1 VKVVD
6 LYLDHVLIGVR
17 DLERAGRIY
26 SDLMGFTVTPEGVH
40 PGRGTHNR
48 LIVFGPE
55 YLELIAVRDP
65 REARRDRPEMLEFLV
80 RRQGL
85 YMFALGSHDLEATVA
100 ELRRRGG
107 GVSDPVDGARA
118 GGGDRGGYT
127 WRSANL
133 DRADTPGSAT
143 FIIQHHH
150 TIQQRYTEPANPTM
164 HANGVTGIFSL
175 TLAVKDAPAAAAAW
189 CRTLGLAMGLPPS
202 PSMGEGRDGGETA
215 PEVDETN
222 QLQSVRVGLGNCHL
236 EFVSPT
242 GEGALARYLEVNGE
256 SPYLLSLRVA
266 DLSQTAAYLT
276 ARGVPVGEER
286 QSRDGRLRALA
297 EEQTQG
303 VRLELVELSSS

>member
-1 VKVVD
+1 VTVVD

-26 SDLMGFTVTPEGVH
+26 ADLLGFTVTPEGVH
-40 PGRGTHNR
+40 PGRGTHNQ

-65 REARRDRPEMLEFLV
+65 REARRDRPEMLEFLE

-100 ELRRRGG
+100 ELHRRGG

-118 GGGDRGGYT
+118 GAGDRGGYT

-133 DRADTPGSAT
+133 DQADTPGSAT

-150 TIQQRYTEPANPTM
+150 TIQQRYTEPANPTV

-175 TLAVKDAPAAAAAW
+175 TLAVKDAPSAAAAW
-189 CRTLGLAMGLPPS
+189 CRTLGLAMGEPV
-202 PSMGEGRDGGETA
+202 E
-215 PEVDETN
+215 DEAN
-222 QLQSVRVGLGNCHL
+222 CLCSVRVGLGHSHL
-236 EFVSPT
+236 EFVSPR
-242 GEGALARYLEVNGE
+242 GDGPLARYLEANGE
-256 SPYLLSLRVA
+256 SPYSLCLRVTDLGRTTAQLTGRGLSLGP
-266 DLSQTAAYLT
+266 LKESQ
-276 ARGVPVGEER
+276 
-286 QSRDGRLRALA
+286 DGPSRALS
-297 EEQTQG
+297 EDQTEWVNLKLVQQG
-303 VRLELVELSSS
+303 Q